1 MLESQRLLN
10 HLRELE
16 TKRKNGE
23 LTAREFYKG
32 LLELLAELKDV
43 LVHENIDEKQIRR
56 QIPLLLAFIKSQIT
70 ELEHRGH

>member
-1 MLESQRLLN
+1 MRESDRLLGI
-10 HLRELE
+10 LKELE

-23 LTAREFYKG
+23 ISAREFYKG
-32 LLELLAELKDV
+32 LLELLADLKDV
-43 LVHENIDEKQIRR
+43 LAHEEIDEKQIKK